1 MVTVGAGFHSCS
13 ISSGFGQLAFQ
24 PSCAISLATFEAD
37 GLRCVKCA
45 ERKDEITLL
54 MQFTC
59 PNELMAYFVSS

>member
-1 MVTVGAGFHSCS
+1 MEPVGAGFHSRS

-37 GLRCVKCA
+37 DLRCIKCA
-45 ERKDEITLL
+45 ERKNEITLL

-59 PNELMAYFVSS
+59 HNELMAYFVPS